1 MISARVISIL
11 VVLMSPR
18 ASGQSTARPAFEVAS
33 IKPAPPQA
41 SGRVSTRMS
50 ENRGRLNY
58 TNVSLRDV
66 IGQAYHL
73 QHGQISGPPWIDT
86 ERFDI
91 AAKIPA
97 GAAMDQI
104 PQMLQSLLAD
114 RFKLR
119 SHSETKEQPV
129 YALVAGKN
137 GPKFQKAESS
147 SGPRGGSG
155 RGRAHVSGKFS
166 MPRFADYLSDRL
178 GRPVL
183 DQTKLDGAYAIT
195 LDWVPD
201 SSEESA
207 SGPSIFTALQEQ
219 LGLKLVATKG
229 PTTILV
235 IDHVE
240 KAPTEN

>member
-11 VVLMSPR
+11 IVFLSR
-18 ASGQSTARPAFEVAS
+18 GAFGQPTPPPVFEVAS

-41 SGRVSTRMS
+41 PGRVSTRMS
-50 ENRGRLNY
+50 ANRGRLNY

-73 QHGQISGPPWIDT
+73 QHGQISGPSWLDT

-91 AAKIPA
+91 AGKIPA
-97 GAAMDQI
+97 GAGMDQI

-114 RFKLR
+114 RFKLK

-137 GPKFQKAESS
+137 GPRLQKAESS
-147 SGPRGGSG
+147 SGLGGGSG

-207 SGPSIFTALQEQ
+207 AGPSIFTALQQQ

-229 PTTILV
+229 ATTVLV

>member
-1 MISARVISIL
+1 MMRAQVKCILIASMSAG
-11 VVLMSPR
+11 
-18 ASGQSTARPAFEVAS
+18 AFGQPTPTPAFEVAS
-33 IKPAPPQA
+33 IKPAPLQA
-41 SGRVSTRMS
+41 PGRVSTRMS
-50 ENRGRLNY
+50 VNRGRLNY

-73 QHGQISGPPWIDT
+73 QHRQISGPSWLDS

-91 AAKIPA
+91 AGKIPL
-97 GAAMDQI
+97 GVAMDQI
-104 PQMLQSLLAD
+104 PQMLQSLLAE

-119 SHSETKEQPV
+119 AHRETKEQPV
-129 YALVAGKN
+129 YALVAPKN
-137 GPKFQKAESS
+137 GPKLQKAESS
-147 SGPRGGSG
+147 GGRRGGAG

-166 MPRFADYLSDRL
+166 MARFADYLSDQL

-229 PTTILV
+229 ATTVLV

>member
-11 VVLMSPR
+11 AALMSPV
-18 ASGQSTARPAFEVAS
+18 AFGQSTPPAVFEVAS
-33 IKPAPPQA
+33 IKPAPPQGP
-41 SGRVSTRMS
+41 GRVSTRMS
-50 ENRGRLNY
+50 VNRGRLNY

-73 QHGQISGPPWIDT
+73 QHGQISGPSWLDT

-91 AAKIPA
+91 AGKIPA
-97 GAAMDQI
+97 GVAMDQI

-114 RFKLR
+114 RFKLK

-147 SGPRGGSG
+147 SGLGGGSG

-195 LDWVPD
+195 LEWVPD
-201 SSEESA
+201 STEESA
-207 SGPSIFTALQEQ
+207 SGPSIYTALQEQ

-229 PTTILV
+229 PTTVLV
-235 IDHVE
+235 VDHVE